1 LDLRTGYEVVL
12 VFPKEQMNEPQM
24 IEWFNSNG
32 VGKEGR
38 DNGAAVFVLP
48 DNAVF
53 VSIGSGNDKIT
64 VTKSKTY
71 GEKIFADFQ
80 DDPVLTLLRF
90 LSKIGGDVDKT
101 TAVDTARDAGK
112 TLIDNIDVV
121 LLWIS
126 AMALILFLIQQY
138 DGFQPSDLILP
149 AGAFVLAML
158 VVGIMAIGGGGEAKD
173 YVSYGMITSSNRDS
187 YTWVHTHTVCTT
199 TGKTTTCTSYSH
211 VHTTYTNEVGILS
224 YELNSYGYK
233 FSSDQS
239 RSAWEHDIGE
249 VDWLKIGIDDG
260 NLKSAGRA
268 RESKKSS
275 GVTVGDGT
283 WINSARK

>member
-1 LDLRTGYEVVL
+1 MKAKAFFAAILFAILAPFVMPATLHADGAAEEEKVFNERGIYVYDDRDFLPTDEEVSLAWYLWNLDLRTGYEVVL

-101 TAVDTARDAGK
+101 TAVDTARD
-112 TLIDNIDVV
+112 
-121 LLWIS
+121 
-126 AMALILFLIQQY
+126 
-138 DGFQPSDLILP
+138 
-149 AGAFVLAML
+149 
-158 VVGIMAIGGGGEAKD
+158 
-173 YVSYGMITSSNRDS
+173 
-187 YTWVHTHTVCTT
+187 
-199 TGKTTTCTSYSH
+199 
-211 VHTTYTNEVGILS
+211 
-224 YELNSYGYK
+224 
-233 FSSDQS
+233 
-239 RSAWEHDIGE
+239 
-249 VDWLKIGIDDG
+249 
-260 NLKSAGRA
+260 
-268 RESKKSS
+268 
-275 GVTVGDGT
+275 
-283 WINSARK
+283 